1 MKNLSE
7 STNPIYDL
15 NQLEVLSRELFV
27 NQNELKYLKDLAE
40 NMEKISINKVEL
52 QWVQVLSEGWA
63 FPLTGFMNENEYL
76 QTLHFNS
83 IKKNGNN
90 FLIITLFVYCWQPE
104 VAVNYCCLFFCLFI
118 ICSLLKIIICS

>member
-7 STNPIYDL
+7 SINPIYDL

-83 IKKNGNN
+83 IKNTK
-90 FLIITLFVYCWQPE
+90 
-104 VAVNYCCLFFCLFI
+104 
-118 ICSLLKIIICS
+118 